1 MKNNKYLLK
10 NDKNDDNTVKKSIN
24 KDVNLFHIT
33 FWDTL
38 RVNCMYSVFKD
49 YEYFDELLLW
59 NTRNVD
65 NMALM
70 FCNAKSFNKPLN
82 NWDVRNVREMYSMFS
97 IAINFNQKLN
107 NWNRENLESMTY
119 MFNTAINFNQS
130 LNNRNTSNV
139 ENMTAMFS
147 NSKLEKEGN
156 IHYWFINKN

>member
-1 MKNNKYLLK
+1 MNNEIDYLFDIIGLLDYDCLIFVNELSSFVIQNNLHLRESVRNWINQKEINKYLLK
-10 NDKNDDNTVKKSIN
+10 NDNNTDKKSIN
-24 KDVNLFHIT
+24 KDINLFNIT
-33 FWDTL
+33 FWDTSM
-38 RVNCMYSVFKD
+38 VNCMYSIFKD

-107 NWNRENLESMTY
+107 NWKFKFRKG
-119 MFNTAINFNQS
+119 
-130 LNNRNTSNV
+130 R
-139 ENMTAMFS
+139 
-147 NSKLEKEGN
+147 
-156 IHYWFINKN
+156 